1 MSETPVLKILFGS
14 ADDESNALLKK
25 LFDQH
30 SIHHVLLETDIN
42 NFIWMVSSF
51 VPDLIITG
59 FEWWQNTTG
68 LDLLTQLRKDNNIQ
82 LVIWTDVINE
92 NIITAAFQYTNVHFI
107 RKNQSENIL
116 IDTVRK
122 VKPISITNQ

>member
-25 LFDQH
+25 LFEQH